1 LRKGEAAIIIKKQI
15 AHSFTPLANLKL
27 IEAVTIKVNLYGQGN
42 MVIVPACK
50 SPGLLLL
57 PKERVSI
64 FNQHVTGILSRDL
77 NCKYPSWNSKVGNP
91 NGLNC
96 TTTLKKEAF
105 LFPVF

>member
-27 IEAVTIKVNLYGQGN
+27 IEAVTIRVNLYGQGN
-42 MVIVPACK
+42 VVIVPACK

-77 NCKYPSWNSKVGNP
+77 NCKYPSWNSKVGNS